1 MVGISE
7 IKAIIKEAIDAIRS
21 ESGSFWKNMPR
32 FMIAKDHNGRK
43 MVANEAIGCLYI
55 GMLKKLYWKYFYD
68 L

>member
-7 IKAIIKEAIDAIRS
+7 IKAIINDAIEAIRS
-21 ESGSFWKNMPR
+21 ESGSFWKNIPR

-43 MVANEAIGCLYI
+43 IVAKEAMGCLQI
-55 GMLKKLYWKYFYD
+55 GMLKKLYWKYFYG